1 MYKCKHY
8 SQRAYSVALKK
19 HSCIKNELNKAAKH
33 KNCVCGGA
41 QYTTIISNII
51 ERLNNSHEMK
61 CKNQIPCPTHK
72 HNWKAILVTL
82 FLPSPN
88 ILFREL
94 E

>member
-19 HSCIKNELNKAAKH
+19 HSCIKNELNKTAKH
-33 KNCVCGGA
+33 KNLWEGA
-41 QYTTIISNII
+41 QCNTIISNII

-72 HNWKAILVTL
+72 HKWKAILVTL

-88 ILFREL
+88 ILFHEL